1 MLILNA
7 NDTEPL
13 DYRDRQ
19 VVKGVILD
27 DAGRVLMYGS
37 TLVGGGIDEG
47 ETDEEALL
55 REAIEEAG
63 AEVTITRSLGEI
75 IAYRDFLKRKYIT
88 RGYVCTHIRTL
99 GAPTTT
105 QEDEI
110 GIVAEWENIESAIER
125 VTNEIHALEA
135 EGPDAYEGDEFLEK
149 LYNRKMAVHFLK
161 ALEIG

>member
-1 MLILNA
+1 MLVLNS
-7 NDTEPL
+7 NETEPL
-13 DYRDRQ
+13 DYTDRQ

-37 TLVGGGIDEG
+37 TLVGGGVDQG

-63 AEVTITRSLGEI
+63 VEITVTRSLGEI

-88 RGYVCTHIRTL
+88 RGYACTYVRIVGT
-99 GAPTTT
+99 PTTT

-110 GIVAEWENIESAIER
+110 GIVAEWEDIDSAIER
-125 VTNEIHALEA
+125 VTNEINALEA
-135 EGPDAYEGDEFLEK
+135 EGPDTYEGDEFLEK

-161 ALEIG
+161 VL

>member
-19 VVKGVILD
+19 VVKAVILD

-63 AEVTITRSLGEI
+63 AEIAVTRSLGEM
-75 IAYRDFLKRKYIT
+75 IAYRDFFKRKYIT
-88 RGYVCTHIRTL
+88 RAYVCTYVQTL
-99 GAPTTT
+99 GAPTST

-110 GIVAEWENIESAIER
+110 GIVAEWEDIESAIER
-125 VTNEIHALEA
+125 VTKEIILLQA
-135 EGPDAYEGDEFLEK
+135 EGPDAYEGDEYQDK
-149 LYNRKMAVHFLK
+149 LYNRQMAVYFLK
-161 ALEIG
+161 AL